1 VRDAVRELGE
11 EYRAQ
16 AEAKGLTLEMEL
28 PEELPVIESDATRV
42 RQILG
47 NLFSN
52 AVKYTDQGHV
62 RVAVELR
69 SGGGARRPGEW
80 IATDVRDTGPGIPQE
95 KQRLLF
101 QEFTRLD
108 PGEKKGAGVGLA
120 ISQRIAHALGGEI
133 TAASEADRG
142 STFTLWLPCTRGE

>member
-1 VRDAVRELGE
+1 
-11 EYRAQ
+11 
-16 AEAKGLTLEMEL
+16 
-28 PEELPVIESDATRV
+28 VIESDATRV

-52 AVKYTDQGHV
+52 AVKYTDEGEV
-62 RVAVELR
+62 RAFVELR
-69 SGGGARRPGEW
+69 SGDGAHGKAGEW
-80 IATDVRDTGPGIPQE
+80 IAAAVVDTGPGIPAE
-95 KQRLLF
+95 KHRLLF

-133 TAASEADRG
+133 TAESEAGAG
-142 STFTLWLPCTRGE
+142 STFTLWLPCTRGVTGAEHGG